1 MASSTASDASPN
13 AGCPSLK
20 SWSRAPHF
28 PHDYEART
36 DLPPLRPDAETT
48 ATSVAYLAHLRAA
61 VAEHRDRINEELT
74 GRMEEDKKR
83 EAAAAA
89 TAEGEEQKGAAAGQ
103 PAKGKNNKRKA
114 AAADVDQ
121 EALEE
126 ENYGEE
132 VVEED

>member
-1 MASSTASDASPN
+1 MASSTTPDAPSN
-13 AGCPSLK
+13 VGCASLK

-36 DLPPLRPDAETT
+36 DLPPPPRPDAETT
-48 ATSVAYLAHLRAA
+48 ATSVAYLAHLRTA

-83 EAAAAA
+83 EAAAAG
-89 TAEGEEQKGAAAGQ
+89 GEEQEGAAAG
-103 PAKGKNNKRKA
+103 PPVKGKNNKRKA
-114 AAADVDQ
+114 AAAEVDQ